1 MIVMVVIMSGL
12 ETLARLS
19 PQFSKVKESSAG
31 FFPLGY
37 FVFHLVCSFIFIIN

>member
-1 MIVMVVIMSGL
+1 MIAMGVIMSGI

-31 FFPLGY
+31 FFPLGIL
-37 FVFHLVCSFIFIIN
+37 FFI